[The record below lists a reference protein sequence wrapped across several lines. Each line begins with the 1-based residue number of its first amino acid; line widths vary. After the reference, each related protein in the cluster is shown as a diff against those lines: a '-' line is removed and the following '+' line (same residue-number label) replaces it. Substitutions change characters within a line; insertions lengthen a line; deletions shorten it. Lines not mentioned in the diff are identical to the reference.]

1 MTNDV
6 RNLHIFFLLDR
17 SGSMEPMADDVVGG
31 FNGFLATQKAEGH
44 DAVMTLVQFDS
55 QDPHEVLV
63 NAKPIAEV
71 RPLERAKFQPRGE
84 HLSTTPSAT

>member
-1 MTNDV
+1 VTNDV

-31 FNGFLATQKAEGH
+31 FNGFLAAQQAEGH
-44 DAVMTLVQFDS
+44 DALMTLVQFDS

-63 NAKPIAEV
+63 NARPIAEV
-71 RPLERAKFQPRGE
+71 RPLDRARFHPRGA
-84 HLSTTPSAT
+84 HRSTTPSAT